1 MASFFPWITRAGGD
15 GIPATIVDAK
25 GDLIVATADNVVS
38 RLPIGANTLV
48 LTADNAEPTGMKWGP
63 GGLGGVITADDI
75 ELVPAVTSGDGS
87 TTALT
92 ITNSPIGAVKIEIN
106 GLHAALANDKLSD
119 CYFSDDGGATAKIP
133 AAGDTLFWN
142 GIIAGY
148 ELSGT
153 DKLDFIYE
161 T

>member
-1 MASFFPWITRAGGD
+1 MASFFPWITKAGGD
-15 GIPATIVDAK
+15 GIPLTTIDAK
-25 GDLIVATADNVVS
+25 GDLIVGTANDTVA
-38 RLPIGANTLV
+38 RLAIGANTLV

-63 GGLGGVITADDI
+63 GGLGGVLTADDI
-75 ELVPAVTSGDGS
+75 DLIPAVTSGDNS

-92 ITNSPIGAVKIEIN
+92 ITNSPIGAAKIEIN
-106 GLHAALANDKLSD
+106 GLHVQLANDKLSD

-142 GIIAGY
+142 GVIADY
-148 ELSGT
+148 ELSAS
-153 DKLDFIYE
+153 DRIDFIYE